1 MPVSEDVRPVAIVSG
16 AARGI
21 GASVVERF
29 VAAGWSVVGVDLDT
43 GESDGAWVAG
53 DVTSEDTWQRAL
65 ALAEDLGPLRVVVNN
80 AGAQG
85 VGGRIADTE
94 VEDFDRVIDVNVRSA
109 FLGTRLALRHA
120 VPGGAVVNVAS
131 NAGLRGIPRFGPY
144 AAAKHA
150 VIGLTR
156 TAALEGARKQLRVNA
171 VAPGPTDTR
180 IMQAVARSFD
190 ADSPETAMA
199 RMTRANPMGRFAQV
213 EEISAAITWLAG
225 PDSAYVNGC
234 VLSVDGGLTAA

>member
-1 MPVSEDVRPVAIVSG
+1 MSDQAPSVAIVSG

-21 GASVVERF
+21 GAAVVDRL
-29 VAAGWSVVGVDLDT
+29 VAAGFSVVGIDLD
-43 GESDGAWVAG
+43 GGSSEVSWVGG
-53 DVTSEDTWQRAL
+53 DVTLEDTWQRAL
-65 ALAEDLGPLRVVVNN
+65 VLAEDLGPLAVVVNN

-85 VGGRIADTE
+85 AGARIADTE
-94 VEDFDRVIDVNVRSA
+94 VQDFERVIDVNLRSA

-120 VPGGAVVNVAS
+120 GPGGAVVNVAS

-156 TAALEGARKQLRVNA
+156 TAALEGARQQVRVNA

-180 IMQAVARSFD
+180 IMQAVAKAFD

-199 RMTRANPMGRFAQV
+199 RMTKANPMGRFAQV
-213 EEISAAITWLAG
+213 EEIGAAVAWLAG
-225 PDSAYVNGC
+225 PDSSYVNGC

>member
-1 MPVSEDVRPVAIVSG
+1 VSDAVRPVAIVSG

-21 GASVVERF
+21 GASVVERL

-43 GESDGAWVAG
+43 GESSAAAWVAG
-53 DVTSEDTWQRAL
+53 DVTREDTWQRAREL
-65 ALAEDLGPLRVVVNN
+65 AADLGPLRVVVNN

-85 VGGRIADTE
+85 AGARIVDTE
-94 VEDFDRVIDVNVRSA
+94 VE
-109 FLGTRLALRHA
+109 
-120 VPGGAVVNVAS
+120 VVNVAS

-156 TAALEGARKQLRVNA
+156 TAALEGARQQVRVNA
-171 VAPGPTDTR
+171 VAPGPTETR
-180 IMQAVARSFD
+180 IMQAVARAFD
-190 ADSPETAMA
+190 ADSPETAMS
-199 RMTRANPMGRFAQV
+199 RMTRANPMGRFAQADEV
-213 EEISAAITWLAG
+213 SAAITWLAG

>member
-1 MPVSEDVRPVAIVSG
+1 VAIVSG

-21 GASVVERF
+21 GASVVERL
-29 VAAGWSVVGVDLDT
+29 VAAGWSVVGIDLDT
-43 GESDGAWVAG
+43 AESAAAWVEG
-53 DVTSEDTWQRAL
+53 DVTREDTWQRARDL
-65 ALAEDLGPLRVVVNN
+65 AADLGALRVVVNN

-85 VGGRIADTE
+85 AGARIADTE
-94 VEDFDRVIDVNVRSA
+94 VEDFGRVMDVNVRSA

-120 VPGGAVVNVAS
+120 EPGGAVVNVAS

-156 TAALEGARKQLRVNA
+156 TAALEGARQQVRVNA

-180 IMQAVARSFD
+180 IMQAVARAFD
-190 ADSPETAMA
+190 ADSPETAMS

-213 EEISAAITWLAG
+213 DEVSAAITWLAG